1 MKATELV
8 KMLNECIQR
17 EGDLDVYVWD
27 DLVDYPTIIQG
38 VDCLVETTITDKDG
52 NSHKLPERFALT
64 NY

>member
-17 EGDLDVYVWD
+17 EGDLDVYVWE
-27 DLVDYPTIIQG
+27 DLVDYPTVIRG
-38 VDCLVETTITDKDG
+38 VDCLVETTVTDKDG
-52 NSHKLPERFALT
+52 NIHRLPERFALT